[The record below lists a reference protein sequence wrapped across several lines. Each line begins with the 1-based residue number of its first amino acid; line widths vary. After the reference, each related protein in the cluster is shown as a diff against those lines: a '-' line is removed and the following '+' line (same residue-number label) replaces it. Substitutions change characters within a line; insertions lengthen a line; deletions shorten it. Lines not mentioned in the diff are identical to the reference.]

1 MNESK
6 RNLNGAL
13 SVGARITLRDFPC
26 RSSLFMEG
34 SPLSS
39 GGGPALERIQNRN
52 QHWHDGKGI
61 VSQSV
66 FVPLIQV
73 SPSTLQ
79 FVSLDISGGFVC
91 HSVQVGV
98 CVCHSVRVTPLII
111 AAASGFP
118 QELTRRVM

>member
-34 SPLSS
+34 NPLSS
-39 GGGPALERIQNRN
+39 GEGQYMGGGHLNSNDNEYKTEISTGT
-52 QHWHDGKGI
+52 DGKGI

-66 FVPLIQV
+66 FVPLLQV
-73 SPSTLQ
+73 SPSTLH
-79 FVSLDISGGFVC
+79 SLC
-91 HSVQVGV
+91 HS
-98 CVCHSVRVTPLII
+98 I
-111 AAASGFP
+111 
-118 QELTRRVM
+118 